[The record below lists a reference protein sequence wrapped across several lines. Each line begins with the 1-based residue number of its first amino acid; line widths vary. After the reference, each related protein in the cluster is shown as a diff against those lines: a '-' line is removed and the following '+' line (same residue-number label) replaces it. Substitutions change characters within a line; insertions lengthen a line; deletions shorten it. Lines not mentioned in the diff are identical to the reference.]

1 MQEVIK
7 HIIGILVLGLG
18 FFIGSYLARI
28 TKEELNS
35 GQIWF
40 KILVSLS
47 LIGAVMSIFFRNDA
61 YLYSFL
67 FIAIVTSRSLRE

>member
-35 GQIWF
+35 GQVWF